1 MKILIAG
8 YGKMGHM
15 VEEMARQKAWEILAA
30 LSSSDAGELQTLEK
44 ADVAVDFSHPAML
57 EPLAAYIRR
66 TGTPLVSGTTGYSE
80 EQMDSLRQLGE
91 SAAIL
96 YSANYSLGVALFRQI
111 LEKFGRHCWQI
122 LM

>member
-15 VEEMARQKAWEILAA
+15 VEEMARQKGWEILAA

-66 TGTPLVSGTTGYSE
+66 TVQQTGARWRDFAVISRDGDRYTAAL
-80 EQMDSLRQLGE
+80 QMAMARYDVPIFQ
-91 SAAIL
+91 SAKAICR
-96 YSANYSLGVALFRQI
+96 AAV
-111 LEKFGRHCWQI
+111 
-122 LM
+122 